1 MVVVASPL
9 PLWAP
14 GVERRGRTY
23 LGGVHLPLDDV
34 EDGDVAVVGLAIP
47 ACGHH
52 HVLGLQQ
59 PPHDVQDRG
68 LPHAGHLRGQGAPG
82 TRPALRH
89 SPETHGQRGAG
100 TTCPRQTRGG
110 LLSLGTVLRLRDTRS
125 LCCGVRVSALP
136 SSAAPALVRSRS
148 RSRSSPLAAQPRP
161 CGEPRAEG
169 RGAQVSQEG
178 APPVP
183 VPEPRASGGCE
194 GQPGRSRERR
204 RGRRVRACWARE
216 LLLPTGPW

>member
-110 LLSLGTVLRLRDTRS
+110 LLSLGTVLRLRGTRS
-125 LCCGVRVSALP
+125 LCRGVWMSALP

-148 RSRSSPLAAQPRP
+148 RSSPRAAQPRP

-178 APPVP
+178 
-183 VPEPRASGGCE
+183 PRAQGVWGLRGAARAQQGEEKRKAGQGLLGPRAAPTDWSVVSG
-194 GQPGRSRERR
+194 
-204 RGRRVRACWARE
+204 V
-216 LLLPTGPW
+216 